1 MLIIACLLFSSLALS
16 NFVLN
21 PTTML
26 KKLLFTCI
34 ASLSVQLSVQ
44 AQWSQRIVADML
56 APAFS
61 PGTAAVDGSYWTAG
75 LYRGQINIPGDQGGR
90 NFTSPTS
97 GDPAEFRYTG
107 FLARYL
113 PTGELAW
120 AKELRSNFNRI
131 RVTHLLALPDSQV
144 LVVAVFGGPLVL
156 NLGESDQ
163 TVLNATN
170 ESILMARYRPDG
182 SLVWAKQIVASN
194 QFFLSVG
201 FAHWHN
207 NEIYLGVPLTFGEI
221 DFDPGPGTA
230 QLFAPFL
237 TNNQINY
244 SFGRYNAQG
253 EYIASGH
260 LARGEMLGLGQ
271 PRSLGQQMIIPL
283 NFIDS
288 VSLYMGQNTPVS
300 SLRSSGV
307 QAGLL
312 ASTNLSQISQSYIT
326 SGMPDRDTNTAFLVD
341 MTVINNKV
349 HQIIGVGEGSI
360 VINPADVSD
369 TIINN
374 QPNGYTQY
382 EVVLNDQLQYESHQ
396 WVAEMAGN
404 TAVSYYAEGQA
415 DSLLMSF
422 GGNQLWAGG
431 DSLGTVVEG
440 RIVGIMQK
448 RNGNGFQAFS
458 NYNALLMANPRL
470 SSRQGHAYLQLRYSD
485 SLFVNRQFYH
495 AQAGK
500 MFLEIFYLRPNPA
513 SLSVSENQ
521 ILPPQL
527 FPNPT
532 EGMLRLRFNE
542 LAPAQIHI
550 MDLQGRLLKKS
561 LLVQGE
567 ETQLDVTDLPNGLY
581 LLKWQQKDQQGIV
594 KFVKH

>member
-1 MLIIACLLFSSLALS
+1 
-16 NFVLN
+16 
-21 PTTML
+21 ML
-26 KKLLFTCI
+26 KKLFFFVFAI
-34 ASLSVQLSVQ
+34 ISIQLPLQ
-44 AQWSQRIVADML
+44 AQWSQRIAADML

-61 PGTAAVDGSYWTAG
+61 PGTAATDGSFWTAG

-113 PTGELAW
+113 PNGALAW

-131 RVTHLLALPDSQV
+131 RISHLVALPDSQV

-170 ESILMARYRPDG
+170 ESILMACYRPDG
-182 SLVWAKQIVASN
+182 SLVWAKQIVAAN
-194 QFFLSVG
+194 QFFLGVS

-207 NEIYLGVPLTFGEI
+207 NEIYIGVPLTFGEI

-271 PRSLGQQMIIPL
+271 PRSIGQQMLIPL
-283 NFIDS
+283 NFSDS

-300 SLRSSGV
+300 SIRSSGI

-312 ASTNLSQISQSYIT
+312 ATANLSQITQTYFT

-341 MTVINNKV
+341 LTVINNKI

-360 VINPADVSD
+360 VLNPSNVAD
-369 TIINN
+369 TITNN
-374 QPNGYTQY
+374 QPNGYTQF
-382 EVVLNDQLQYESHQ
+382 EVVLNDQLQYESHR
-396 WVAEMAGN
+396 WVAEMVGN
-404 TAVSYYAEGQA
+404 TAASFFAEGQA
-415 DSLLMSF
+415 DSLLLSF
-422 GGNQLWAGG
+422 GGNQVWAGG
-431 DSLGTVVEG
+431 DSLNNSIEG
-440 RIVGIMQK
+440 RIVGILQK
-448 RNGNGFQAFS
+448 RNGNGFQAMS
-458 NYNALLMANPRL
+458 SYNALLMANPRL
-470 SSRQGHAYLQLRYSD
+470 SGRQGHHYLQLRYSD

-495 AQAGK
+495 AQPGK
-500 MFLEIFYLRPNPA
+500 MFQEIFYLSPVST

-521 ILPPQL
+521 LQSPRL
-527 FPNPT
+527 FPNPSS
-532 EGMLRLRFNE
+532 GRLQLTLSE
-542 LAPAQIHI
+542 AAPSTLKI
-550 MDLQGRLLKKS
+550 MDLQGRQLMTKEFGP
-561 LLVQGE
+561 GE
-567 ETQLDVTDLPNGLY
+567 HVLLDVAELPSGLY
-581 LLKWQQKDQQGIV
+581 LLQWQQLGQKGIV
-594 KFVKH
+594 KFIKQ